1 MNATMY
7 ADLDAK
13 LRPFVERRVPRADI
27 DDVMQDVFV
36 RVQRG
41 IAQLRDEDRVG
52 PWVYAVTRSAIA
64 EHHRARARHP
74 LAKDDEV
81 EAEDAPS
88 MGDDD
93 DREAE
98 RSLVQAV
105 IPFISLLPTPFREA
119 LTLTEI
125 QGLTQREAAELLGL
139 SISGMKSRVQRGRA
153 ELRRLLELC
162 CEIALDPRGKVVSC
176 EPRPRTPEA
185 YAAAQRACACSDKS
199 TQRG

>member
-27 DDVMQDVFV
+27 DDVMQDVFL

-74 LAKDDEV
+74 LPKDDHEP
-81 EAEDAPS
+81 EEAPS
-88 MGDDD
+88 AVDD

-105 IPFISLLPTPFREA
+105 IPFISLLPTPYREA

-125 QGLTQREAAELLGL
+125 QGLTQREAAEMLGL

-162 CEIALDPRGKVVSC
+162 CEIALDPRGRVVSC